1 MKRKITVILLAI
13 VLICAVFLSS
23 CSYLD
28 DIVDELLYDSFDGT
42 GKFEV
47 HFIDVG
53 QADSTLILCDGYAML
68 IDGGNAEDSS
78 LLYSYLKKLDV
89 DYLDFVVCTHAHED
103 HVGGLSGALNYARAG
118 VVLSP
123 VTEYDSRA
131 FNSFVKTVKKQGL
144 ELTIPN
150 PGDTYSLGSADF
162 EILGPLYDYEDPNN
176 TSIVIRLT
184 YGTVS
189 FIFSADAE
197 AESELDLVDEYGNYL
212 SSTVMKVGHHGSST
226 SSCAKY
232 LNAVNPRYAVI
243 SCGVDNSYGHPHEVT
258 LEKLEEAGITYYRT
272 DEQGTI
278 ICESDGFDL
287 NFSFEK

>member
-1 MKRKITVILLAI
+1 MRRKLTAILLAL
-13 VLICAVFLSS
+13 VLICTVFLSS
-23 CSYLD
+23 CSYID
-28 DIVDELLYDSFDGT
+28 DIVNELLYDSFDGT
-42 GKFEV
+42 GEFEV

-53 QADSTLILCDGYAML
+53 QAESILILCDGYAML
-68 IDGGNAEDSS
+68 IDGGNVEDSS
-78 LLYSYLKKLDV
+78 LIYSYLKKLDV

-118 VVLSP
+118 VVFSP
-123 VTEYDSRA
+123 VTQYDTRA

-144 ELTIPN
+144 ELTIPK

-189 FIFSADAE
+189 FIFSGDAE

>member
-103 HVGGLSGALNYARAG
+103 HVGGLSGALNYAWAG

-144 ELTIPN
+144 ELTIPK

-189 FIFSADAE
+189 FIFSGDAE

-232 LNAVNPRYAVI
+232 LNAVNPTYAVI